1 MRWLTAGGLL
11 FPGVV
16 LVTAVCL
23 ECGLC
28 LLAVLTVVRVM
39 QLSDLERPLAV
50 AMDLVLV
57 LPLSGRG
64 LHLLLG

>member
-1 MRWLTAGGLL
+1 MALL
-11 FPGVV
+11 PGVV
-16 LVTAVCL
+16 VVTAVYL
-23 ECGLC
+23 KVGLC